1 VGFATAET
9 FFAQWRASAPA
20 AYASQSKLQLLLR
33 CKPGDQSW
41 VCAWDADL
49 DAVGHVLLR
58 NDTIGRIGMG
68 MGFRHKLNMV
78 ANLLECT
85 ERLIHI
91 GRNLAICLECLSG
104 SRNFDS
110 FQVRREFSTSFC
122 SANLLSFNRGR

>member
-1 VGFATAET
+1 MAEREEVL
-9 FFAQWRASAPA
+9 AIDWLNRKYNASGGDR
-20 AYASQSKLQLLLR
+20 SLLR
-33 CKPGDQSW
+33 VARSRWLHHMRRG
-41 VCAWDADL
+41 VAYR
-49 DAVGHVLLR
+49 AVRVGQP
-58 NDTIGRIGMG
+58 IGME